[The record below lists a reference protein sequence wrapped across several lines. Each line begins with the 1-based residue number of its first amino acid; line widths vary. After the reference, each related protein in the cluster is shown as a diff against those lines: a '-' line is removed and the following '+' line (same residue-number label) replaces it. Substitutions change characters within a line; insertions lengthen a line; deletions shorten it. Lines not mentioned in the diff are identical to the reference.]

1 VSVIPFDP
9 NESHTIRRPEKNFS
23 LRPNDARNRIA
34 HAVCLFCLLFLLC
47 ACAATDGVG
56 ESKATLWKVRGDHNS
71 VYLLGSIHVLSK
83 QAYPLKP
90 ALERAFDDADQLVFE
105 IDLTRFDQKSFSK
118 EFSRTAYYPPGQ
130 SLSSKLTPE
139 TIELLNSVLPGYGL
153 SLKRVEHLRPWF
165 LAEALSSRTLER
177 AGFTNRFG
185 IDLYFYR
192 KAKAAGK
199 PVLGLETLRDQAEI
213 FDRFNDRQN
222 EQYLLS
228 TISGLPE
235 YAEMIRRLVSAWKD
249 GDVRLL
255 DRLLN
260 QDKQADPITHETLFS
275 RRNSKW
281 VPEIERFAHANGNYL
296 IIVGA
301 GHLVGD
307 DGVVAQLRRAGFSV
321 QQL

>member
-1 VSVIPFDP
+1 MSTKAIP
-9 NESHTIRRPEKNFS
+9 TI
-23 LRPNDARNRIA
+23 
-34 HAVCLFCLLFLLC
+34 CLFCSLLLLG

-56 ESKATLWKVRGDHNS
+56 KSKATLWKVHGDHNS

-83 QAYPLKP
+83 QTYPLKP
-90 ALERAFDDADQLVFE
+90 VLERAFQDADQVAFE
-105 IDLTRFDQKSFSK
+105 IDLARFDQKSFSK

-130 SLSSKLTPE
+130 SLSSKLTPK
-139 TIELLNSVLPGYGL
+139 TIELLNSVLPSYGL

-177 AGFTNRFG
+177 AGFTTRFG
-185 IDLYFYR
+185 IDIYFYR

-213 FDRFNDRQN
+213 FDQFDDRQN

-228 TISGLPE
+228 TLSGLPE
-235 YAEMIRRLVSAWKD
+235 YVEMIRQLVNAWED
-249 GDVRLL
+249 GNVPLL

-307 DGVVAQLRRAGFSV
+307 DGVVAQLRQAGFSV

>member
-1 VSVIPFDP
+1 LISTKAIQF
-9 NESHTIRRPEKNFS
+9 RRPETDFS
-23 LRPNDARNRIA
+23 LKRNKPDARNRIA
-34 HAVCLFCLLFLLC
+34 NTIGLFGLLFLLG
-47 ACAATDGVG
+47 ACAATNGG
-56 ESKATLWKVRGDHNS
+56 SESKATLWKVRGDHNS

-90 ALERAFDDADQLVFE
+90 ALERAFDDADQVVFE
-105 IDLTRFDQKSFSK
+105 IDLSRFDRKSFSK
-118 EFSRTAYYPPGQ
+118 EFSRTAFYPPGQ
-130 SLSSKLTPE
+130 SLSSKLTPQ

-153 SLKRVEHLRPWF
+153 SLKGVEHLRPWF
-165 LAEALSSRTLER
+165 LAEALGSRTLER
-177 AGFTNRFG
+177 AGFTDQFG
-185 IDLYFYR
+185 IDLYFYH

-213 FDRFNDRQN
+213 FDRFDDRQN

-228 TISGLPE
+228 TLSGLPE
-235 YAEMIRRLVSAWKD
+235 YVEMIRQLVNAWKD

-281 VPEIERFAHANGNYL
+281 MPEIERFAHGDGNYL
-296 IIVGA
+296 VIVGA
-301 GHLVGD
+301 GHLVG